1 MEQAYEKHPL
11 KINVDPENKSL
22 TRIELA
28 VLIWVALIVIIGIVS
43 SHVSLTWFENVY
55 VREDGFIENLTLFP
69 LLAAAFVSGVYIV
82 TLSKQKSRTFS
93 FVMIS
98 IFTFSIF
105 VAGEEISWGQRLF
118 NIQSSD
124 FFNQYNAQRETNLHN
139 LVVGDKKINKIV
151 FSQLLTA
158 VVACYLILL
167 PMLYR
172 KNNRLK
178 AVVDAIG
185 IPVPRRYQIWA
196 CMLLFIS
203 IILIPTGKNA
213 EILEVGIVHLFFLI
227 LLYPQNKPIFRRS

>member
-1 MEQAYEKHPL
+1 
-11 KINVDPENKSL
+11 
-22 TRIELA
+22 
-28 VLIWVALIVIIGIVS
+28 
-43 SHVSLTWFENVY
+43 
-55 VREDGFIENLTLFP
+55 
-69 LLAAAFVSGVYIV
+69 
-82 TLSKQKSRTFS
+82 
-93 FVMIS
+93 
-98 IFTFSIF
+98 
-105 VAGEEISWGQRLF
+105 
-118 NIQSSD
+118 
-124 FFNQYNAQRETNLHN
+124 NLHN

-185 IPVPRRYQIWA
+185 IPVPRRYQLWA